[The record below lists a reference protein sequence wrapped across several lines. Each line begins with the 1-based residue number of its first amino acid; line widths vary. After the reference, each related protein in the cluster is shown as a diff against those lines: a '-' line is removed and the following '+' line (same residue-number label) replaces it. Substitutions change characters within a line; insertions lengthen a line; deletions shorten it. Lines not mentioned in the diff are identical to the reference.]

1 MNASYT
7 ELLSTTLKEYKNQ
20 LVDNIF
26 DSNAAFFLMKE
37 KQKMSS
43 GGERIVVPIMYA
55 TNETAGSYSGYDEL
69 DVTAQPAVTVA
80 EYNWKLYYASITI
93 SGEEEMKNRGER
105 QIINLLESKVKQA
118 EMSLVAD
125 LTTGFFGS
133 GSDSDDIVGVDAA
146 IQETGTYGGIAG
158 ATHAYWRADTD
169 ETAETLSLA
178 DMTNTFNS
186 CSKGGTDSPDI
197 IVTDQTLYEKYES
210 LMAAKLNINYE
221 SRSKAGK
228 MLGDAGFTALEFKG
242 RPLVWDENCTSSN
255 MYFINSKHLYF
266 HVMEGRNFETTEFIK
281 PTNQDARTAQV
292 LWMGNIVCD
301 RRASLGAMRGKTA

>member
-1 MNASYT
+1 MNTSYT
-7 ELLSTTLKEYKNQ
+7 ELLSTTLKEYKKQ

-26 DSNAAFFLMKE
+26 DSNAAFLLMKE
-37 KQKMSS
+37 KQKFSS

-55 TNETAGSYSGYDEL
+55 TNETAGSYAGYDEL

-80 EYNWKLYYASITI
+80 EYNWKQYYASITI

-105 QIINLLESKVKQA
+105 QIINLLEAKTKQA

-133 GSDSDDIVGVDAA
+133 GADSKDIVGLDAA

-158 ATHAYWRADTD
+158 ATYTYWQADTD

-197 IVTDQTLYEKYES
+197 IVTDQTLFEKYES

-221 SRSKAGK
+221 SRSKAGQ
-228 MLGDAGFTALEFKG
+228 MLGDAGFTSLEFKG
-242 RPLVWDENCTSSN
+242 RPIVWDENCTASN

-266 HVMEGRNFETTEFIK
+266 HVMEGRNFEPTDFVK
-281 PTNQDARTAQV
+281 PTNQDARTAQI
-292 LWMGNIVCD
+292 LWMGNLVCD